1 MVKLK
6 FDKIFTTAHTG
17 KMEGMVSFSTTSAKN
32 SFCKVM
38 KKTPGCVCEHCYT
51 EKGFLKTVV
60 NSKKLIG
67 NYELVTTQTVDW
79 QEIQGINALENT
91 KYIRLE
97 AFGELENE
105 QQLKNYLNLANLFKK
120 NNFTLW
126 TKRID
131 LVKKVFATTKKPKN
145 FQLIISSRKVNQP
158 EDVSEIKHIVDKI
171 FTVYTKQEV
180 ASKNVTINCGSKA
193 CLTCKLCYTKNK
205 VFEINELL
213 K

>member
-1 MVKLK
+1 MAKLK
-6 FDKIFTTAHTG
+6 FEQIFTTTHTG

-32 SFCKVM
+32 SFCKAM
-38 KKTPGCVCEHCYT
+38 KTTKGCVCEHCYT

-67 NYELVTTQTVDW
+67 NYDLVTTQTVDW
-79 QEIQGINALENT
+79 QSIQGIEKLQNV

-105 QQLKNYLNLANLFKK
+105 LQLKNYLNLAKLFKK
-120 NNFTLW
+120 SNFTLW
-126 TKRID
+126 TKRTD
-131 LVKKVFATTKKPKN
+131 LVKTVFQKEKKPKN
-145 FQLIISSRKVNQP
+145 FQLIISSRKLNKP
-158 EDVSEIKHIVDKI
+158 EDISEIMHVTDKI
-171 FTVYTKQEV
+171 FTVYTKEEV

-193 CLTCKLCYTKNK
+193 CLACKLCYTKNK
-205 VFEINELL
+205 VLEINELL